1 MNKYR
6 RLRKL
11 RTAVQLLKNEGYKV
25 TYYQLKK
32 LYEDWI
38 IKGIKIGDVIYL
50 YYDELLKFM
59 KEN

>member
-32 LYEDWI
+32 LYED
-38 IKGIKIGDVIYL
+38 
-50 YYDELLKFM
+50 
-59 KEN
+59 